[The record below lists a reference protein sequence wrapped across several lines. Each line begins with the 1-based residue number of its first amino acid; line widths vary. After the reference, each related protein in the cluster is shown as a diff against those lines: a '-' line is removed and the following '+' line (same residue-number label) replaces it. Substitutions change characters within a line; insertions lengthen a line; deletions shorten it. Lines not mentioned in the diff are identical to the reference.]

1 MRQQCRCPVCG
12 VHVLSQHVETTHT
25 ERLGSALDP
34 KVGSSLIEPVNGGV
48 LDRLSERERDAL
60 DLMTQG
66 LTKVARDAP
75 HPGGTVADRADRRL
89 ISTWQRST
97 IAVLQLDPASLAG

>member
-66 LTKVARDAP
+66 LTKVALA
-75 HPGGTVADRADRRL
+75 TRL
-89 ISTWQRST
+89 TLVGPLPIGR
-97 IAVLQLDPASLAG
+97 IVG